1 MKFELE
7 QHEALEQVQEVQKA
21 QQLETEPPKLERTTD
36 HPEQP
41 PRLGGPATELMI
53 ELKKMDIQ
61 HMKEQQAIRNGDI
74 DMKEYWEAKKEKL
87 QAEMDEMRR
96 QQILRRAEV
105 NYGTPTTESGW
116 KDEAAKEYAKWGK
129 ETSYYNYC
137 MNQAAKAHVNGK

>member
-7 QHEALEQVQEVQKA
+7 KSEALEQVQEVQKA
-21 QQLETEPPKLERTTD
+21 QQLEMDPPMLERTTD
-36 HPEQP
+36 NSEQP
-41 PRLGGPATELMI
+41 PKLGAAFETPEDA
-53 ELKKMDIQ
+53 Q
-61 HMKEQQAIRNGDI
+61 
-74 DMKEYWEAKKEKL
+74 EYYKAKKEKL

-96 QQILRRAEV
+96 QQTLRRAEV

>member
-7 QHEALEQVQEVQKA
+7 QHEAPEQVQEVEKVG
-21 QQLETEPPKLERTTD
+21 QLEKDPPMLERTADNSEQPPKLGMNFET
-36 HPEQP
+36 PEDAQ
-41 PRLGGPATELMI
+41 
-53 ELKKMDIQ
+53 
-61 HMKEQQAIRNGDI
+61 
-74 DMKEYWEAKKEKL
+74 EYYKAKKEKL
-87 QAEMDEMRR
+87 QAEMDEMKR
-96 QQILRRAEV
+96 QQTLRRFEV

>member
-7 QHEALEQVQEVQKA
+7 RNEVLEQMREVEKTSQM
-21 QQLETEPPKLERTTD
+21 EMDPPMLERTTD
-36 HPEQP
+36 NSEQP
-41 PRLGGPATELMI
+41 PKLGAAFETPEDA
-53 ELKKMDIQ
+53 Q
-61 HMKEQQAIRNGDI
+61 
-74 DMKEYWEAKKEKL
+74 EYYKAKKEKL

-96 QQILRRAEV
+96 QQTLRRAEV

-137 MNQAAKAHVNGK
+137 MKQAAKAHVNGK